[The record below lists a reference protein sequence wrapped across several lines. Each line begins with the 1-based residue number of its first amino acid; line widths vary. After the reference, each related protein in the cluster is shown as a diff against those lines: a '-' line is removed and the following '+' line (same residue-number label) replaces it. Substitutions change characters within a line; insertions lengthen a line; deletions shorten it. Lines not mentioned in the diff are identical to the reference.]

1 MLILVV
7 TYSDCMMPACFSF
20 AFCTCRCEDIVE
32 GEPAELLVLCQ
43 DERFVN
49 FKVRRVESV

>member
-1 MLILVV
+1 VIIFIGCVCC
-7 TYSDCMMPACFSF
+7 YICP
-20 AFCTCRCEDIVE
+20 CRCEDIVE

-49 FKVRRVESV
+49 FKVSSLGLV